1 MFKPDKQARIS
12 KRGGQTLVIALI
24 VLGVLLAIGLVF
36 LAIISRSVAQTANSR
51 QRSIASDLAEAG
63 ARFAHQQMLHSA
75 VGADYRPAPTTL
87 APVSGSPDVTRDPD
101 VYYLRPGTHL
111 GLRTDTD
118 PQLDMGGPDGLGP
131 YSRIDFNTGRALIRV
146 RYAPSD
152 ANIFSNQ
159 ATGPLRNPGRARMYT
174 IIETVG
180 RPGKL
185 TFNDPTSA
193 NSGNAV
199 QFQNYG
205 TSTQFR
211 TALADMKRFDDQIT
225 PSVSE
230 LAFVSIGVID
240 SAEYITNMFQ
250 VSRAAELGVP
260 SQLGIVFKNVD
271 VATGKDITTNAQT
284 TTGLSRIFGE
294 ALPMYNFDNLN
305 SPTSSPVGVGGSI
318 FSNADLVING
328 TVFAHINAPL
338 GDVIGT
344 SGLIYGSDQT
354 STLQIE
360 YNNIDALPPAG
371 TGTYQPPVVT
381 TLTNATNPSLNS
393 RSNTF
398 STIHGSLRDGVSAVD
413 PDGFSR
419 GLGIKTPPDEF
430 ATDPDTGISR
440 PVESTRESGKLVGN
454 GNSGRFGYGGGVY
467 VNNFSDRQIPADEQ
481 GRAQVGSSESQAFD
495 WLNPNNGQAGS
506 GWQGP
511 FYVPRGAYLLLVN
524 DGFYITRD
532 SRAPASEGFWNGPDG
547 NSPLDNSG
555 AQVQTGTMRY
565 RIGLGSDGL
574 PHIVNTFTPDPTNP
588 GHAIDINQ
596 GTMAS
601 STFDDGPLFNGNL
614 YFEGNVRVRGVIPVD
629 VQLTVVSNATIY
641 VEGSI
646 TKSVTSADGTR
657 LSRAPTSMLMLIAH
671 DYVTINT
678 TQFFGPAA
686 NQALEPVNDTQSAI
700 AYNPIRMRVGGQ
712 PLNFVNEMPLDPLG
726 PGANLI
732 DPSTWRPYALD
743 YQDPTDPSTGDRINS
758 KLLLTHTMDDGPAP
772 STFFSL
778 DVNQGFN
785 QGPTK
790 ASVDPAQDWWYYFQ
804 LTNNNA
810 ASQPYFDSNPLLTS
824 SDYEPIYGL
833 GVEPWQRYSR
843 FESIAYPLVESDFSY
858 GSMTFSLPNSP
869 KAIVMAGHRPTTGNS
884 PDPEGDY
891 ILFSDASNNYQL
903 RHNNVGSD
911 PTNDYLLA
919 RAAMA
924 PGDVRI
930 EASMYA
936 ETGSFFVIPGP
947 PFNPN
952 PNDRRDVFE
961 AAVTADGGFTSAAA
975 IQQAQQE
982 RLENYGSN
990 PEIPFYGEPLDV
1002 RITIMGSISE
1012 NMPAPIDQQ
1021 AQWIKQWGWIPAQQ
1035 GCLFDFTGATPRPV
1049 LIPKSHVPSGYNIDP
1064 ASASPSLYVPNLIV
1078 SYDPAL
1084 ATARVN
1090 GFDTSSANQTIRT
1103 DQFGNILPPLP
1114 RLPVSPTLAY
1124 FGEVNP

>member
-1 MFKPDKQARIS
+1 MFNFKPTPHIS
-12 KRGGQTLVIALI
+12 RRAGQTLVIALI

-36 LAIISRSVAQTANSR
+36 LAIISRSVTQTANSR

-63 ARFAHQQMLHSA
+63 ARFAHQQMLHTA
-75 VGADYRPAPTTL
+75 LGADYRPNPTTL
-87 APVSGSPDVTRDPD
+87 TPVAGFPNVTRDPD
-101 VYYLRPGTHL
+101 VYYLRPGTGL
-111 GLRTDTD
+111 GLRNDTD
-118 PQLDMGGPDGLGP
+118 PQLDKGGPDGLGP
-131 YSRIDFNTGRALIRV
+131 YSRVDFNNGRALIRI

-152 ANIFSNQ
+152 ANIFNNQ

-180 RPGKL
+180 RPGRL

-199 QFQNYG
+199 KFQNYA
-205 TSTQFR
+205 STTEFR
-211 TALADMKRFDDQIT
+211 ATLADMKRFDAQIT
-225 PSVSE
+225 PSYTDI
-230 LAFVSIGVID
+230 AFVSIGIVE
-240 SAEYITNMFQ
+240 SAEYITNLFE
-250 VSRAAELGVP
+250 VSRAAEIGIP
-260 SQLGIVFKNVD
+260 SELGIVFKNVD
-271 VATGKDITTNAQT
+271 VATGKDITSNAQT
-284 TTGLSRIFGE
+284 TTGLSKIYGE
-294 ALPMYNFDNLN
+294 KLPMYNFDNLM
-305 SPTSSPVGVGGSI
+305 SPTSAPVGVGGSI

-328 TVFAHINAPL
+328 TVFAHLNAPL
-338 GDVIGT
+338 GDLIGT

-371 TGTYQPPVVT
+371 TGLYQPSVVGT
-381 TLTNATNPSLNS
+381 FQNGTNPPLDS
-393 RSNTF
+393 RNPLF
-398 STIHGSLRDGVSAVD
+398 STFHGTMKDKIIGVDSE
-413 PDGFSR
+413 GFSR
-419 GLGIKTPPDEF
+419 GLGPKVAPDAF
-430 ATDPDTGISR
+430 GVDPDTGISR
-440 PVESTRESGKLVGN
+440 YIESTRESGKLAGN
-454 GNSGRFGYGGGVY
+454 GNSGRFGYGQGVY

-481 GRAQVGSSESQAFD
+481 GRAQVGTSESQAFD

-511 FYVPRGAYLLLVN
+511 FYVPRGSYVELVN

-547 NSPLDNSG
+547 NEPVDSTG
-555 AQVQTGTMRY
+555 AQVQTGTIRY
-565 RIGLGSDGL
+565 RLGFGTDGL
-574 PHIVNTFTPDPTNP
+574 VHIINTFTPDPANP
-588 GHAIDINQ
+588 GRAIDINATPT
-596 GTMAS
+596 GT
-601 STFDDGPLFNGNL
+601 TFQDGPIFDGVL
-614 YFEGNVRVRGVIPVD
+614 YFEGNVRVRGVIPLD
-629 VQLTVVSNATIY
+629 AQLTLVSNATIY
-641 VEGSI
+641 IEGSI
-646 TKSVTSADGTR
+646 TKGVTNPDGSR
-657 LSRAPTSMLMLIAH
+657 LNRPTKSMLMLIAH
-671 DYVTINT
+671 DYVAINT

-700 AYNPIRMRVGGQ
+700 AFNPVRMRVGGQ

-726 PGANLI
+726 PTANLI
-732 DPSTWRPYALD
+732 DPSSWRPYALD
-743 YQDPTDPSTGDRINS
+743 YKDPTDTSTSDRITT

-772 STFFSL
+772 STFISM
-778 DVNQGFN
+778 DVNNGVN
-785 QGPTK
+785 QQPSPFT
-790 ASVDPAQDWWYYFQ
+790 ATANDWVYNFQ
-804 LTNNNA
+804 LSTNNA
-810 ASQPYFDSNPLLTS
+810 ASQPYFDIPTPPPYTP
-824 SDYEPIYGL
+824 SDFAPIYGL

-843 FESIAYPLVESDFSY
+843 FESIAFPLVESDFVY
-858 GSMTFSLPNSP
+858 DTAPGHNYVIEGKRPSP
-869 KAIVMAGHRPTTGNS
+869 APGGNS

-891 ILFSDASNNYQL
+891 VMFTNATNNYQIS
-903 RHNNVGSD
+903 HNNVGTD

-919 RAAMA
+919 RAAMV

-947 PFNPN
+947 SFNPN
-952 PNDRRDVFE
+952 PNDRRDVFD
-961 AAVTADGGFTSAAA
+961 AAVAADGGFGSQAA

-990 PEIPFYGEPLDV
+990 PEIPFYSEPVDV
-1002 RITIMGSISE
+1002 RISIIGSISE

-1021 AQWIKQWGWIPAQQ
+1021 AQWIKRWGWIPAQE
-1035 GCLFDFTGATPRPV
+1035 GCEYDFTGTSPRPV

-1064 ASASPSLYVPNLIV
+1064 TAPTPSLYVPNLIV

-1090 GFDTSSANQTIRT
+1090 GFDTSSANATIRL